1 MGVNP
6 TVVLPAAILRQEHS
20 FLIPNTKAGIS
31 VVKNAWRQGH
41 TESVLFG
48 RQLPGP
54 RLVNVERRPSW
65 SSCSRRGDLQTHR
78 GGQLKQECRHARPHS
93 RLSDARSD
101 AVWRQQILLRQSLN
115 AIRCS
120 ILALSYPAKYSGTEK
135 LTRRCFTADAP
146 FLRLHRSFEPV

>member
-31 VVKNAWRQGH
+31 VVKNAWCQGH

-54 RLVNVERRPSW
+54 RLVNVERRPSFRLP
-65 SSCSRRGDLQTHR
+65 SAARLRDY
-78 GGQLKQECRHARPHS
+78 CRICLGAP
-93 RLSDARSD
+93 
-101 AVWRQQILLRQSLN
+101 I
-115 AIRCS
+115 
-120 ILALSYPAKYSGTEK
+120 GTK
-135 LTRRCFTADAP
+135 VAGF
-146 FLRLHRSFEPV
+146 